1 MSSAV
6 LTKSLSK
13 SIFVGAVHTNCTL
26 VHGWEYLFV
35 IIIIIII
42 IITII
47 IEVFVDESIYLVF
60 GTYRLLYYSETVL

>member
-42 IITII
+42 TII